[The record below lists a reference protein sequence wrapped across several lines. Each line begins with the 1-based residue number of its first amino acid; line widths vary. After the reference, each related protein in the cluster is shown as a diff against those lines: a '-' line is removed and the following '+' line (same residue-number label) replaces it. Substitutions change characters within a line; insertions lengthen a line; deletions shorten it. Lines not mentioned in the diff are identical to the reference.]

1 MNNLLKLGIS
11 QDTIDKM
18 IDSYNIT
25 IVNDLN
31 VNYEKAFRILNG
43 LKAIEIKDEII
54 NQILINRID
63 LFTMDYNKFVNK
75 LVKYDLKEFDEEIN
89 FDIGAVEDI
98 FYAD

>member
-43 LKAIEIKDEII
+43 LKAIGIKDEVI

-75 LVKYDLKEFDEEIN
+75 LVKYDLKEVAEEIN